1 MMSSIFMYNWPFLHP
16 FHKISTQT
24 IRLFGCLRVL
34 FKKGIFISSWFI
46 PCNPSCIGWTPW
58 VYLNNFCCLHLS
70 IIDVF
75 SCSLVSNYFVA
86 SWTVARQA
94 PLSVEFSRQEYWSG
108 VPFPTSGDLS
118 NPGIKCTSLASP
130 VLIGR
135 FFTTG
140 TTWEAQVQLIY
151 NISYRCTVQWF
162 TYFKGYTPL
171 LVNIKYWLHSLR
183 YTIYSYSLLIHSS
196 LYLLIP

>member
-24 IRLFGCLRVL
+24 ICLFGCLRVL

-46 PCNPSCIGWTPW
+46 PCNPSCIGWTPC

-70 IIDVF
+70 IVDVF

-108 VPFPTSGDLS
+108 VPFPPPGDLPD
-118 NPGIKCTSLASP
+118 PGIEPAYPALT
-130 VLIGR
+130 GR
-135 FFTTG
+135 IFTPEPPG
-140 TTWEAQVQLIY
+140 NLNHWIV
-151 NISYRCTVQWF
+151 IS
-162 TYFKGYTPL
+162 
-171 LVNIKYWLHSLR
+171 
-183 YTIYSYSLLIHSS
+183 SLLNIFGLSPQCIYLQSPCEFLGLFPFSHFLTPPYQCLIIS
-196 LYLLIP
+196 LLLYYTFSQRAP